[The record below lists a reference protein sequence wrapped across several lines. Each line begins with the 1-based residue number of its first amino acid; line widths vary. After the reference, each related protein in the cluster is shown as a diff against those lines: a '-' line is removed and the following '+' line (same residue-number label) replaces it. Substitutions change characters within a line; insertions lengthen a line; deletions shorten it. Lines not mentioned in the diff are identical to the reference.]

1 MRNKGC
7 FADIHSMIF
16 LPELFYMSS
25 QRQIW
30 SSPAGRVERRN
41 YNHDEIMSG
50 IIAPTGA
57 SSVTV
62 QFTFFSTESGY
73 DILTLKSCTAISCLQ
88 TGTVT
93 LGTYSGSTIPSP
105 VTSNSGII
113 LIQWATDSSV
123 LASGWTMN
131 WSSVNPGGMIVTDSA
146 RTSQPVHQSDSGVP
160 LSDDSRGVH
169 WPAGLSS
176 IKVEKGRIVL
186 AI

>member
-1 MRNKGC
+1 VRNVGC
-7 FADIHSMIF
+7 FAVIHYMIF

-41 YNHDEIMSG
+41 YNHNEIMSG

-88 TGTVT
+88 TST

-123 LASGWTMN
+123 IVSGWTMS
-131 WSSVNPGGMIVTDSA
+131 WSSVNPGGMNVTDSA
-146 RTSQPVHQSDSGVP
+146 RTTQPVHQS
-160 LSDDSRGVH
+160 DSRGVH